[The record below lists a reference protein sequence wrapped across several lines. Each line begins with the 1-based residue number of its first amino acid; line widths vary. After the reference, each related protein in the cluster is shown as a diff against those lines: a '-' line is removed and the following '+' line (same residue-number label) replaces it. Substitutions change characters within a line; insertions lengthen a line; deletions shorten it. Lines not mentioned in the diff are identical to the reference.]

1 MNYNLGR
8 KGIFVFTDAAGANAI
23 LAIVDNLIKEGNVP
37 RIDFKIFT
45 NSKGVFN
52 SEYSKI
58 VDVVEFD
65 AAVLTESIV
74 NFSPDYIFTAT
85 SFNNYEHRWRKLASD
100 LSIKT
105 YAFIDHWVYY
115 YKRFSFD
122 NETIFADEIWVINE
136 IAKREAIEEGL
147 PEKSI
152 IISGNPYYAKV
163 RKFCPSE
170 SKKAF
175 FRKHNLPLDKKIIL
189 FVSENIKSDL
199 PKDTTGNCILGFDE
213 YTIMKDLLE
222 SFGKLVI
229 KKKLDFSKYL
239 LVIKIHPISDEH
251 KFDYLI
257 NKEEYKDL
265 NILSIKKID
274 PLPLAYYSDYILGM
288 FSNLLIEALLLGKN
302 VTRIQTGQKIDL
314 FKFEEVTCDLINNIQ
329 NLDDNLE
336 LFMLNNNN

>member
-8 KGIFVFTDAAGANAI
+8 KGIFVFTDAAGANAV

-37 RIDFKIFT
+37 RLDFKIYT
-45 NSKGVFN
+45 NSKGVFK
-52 SEYSKI
+52 SEYNKI

-65 AAVLTESIV
+65 EAVFKELIV

-85 SFNNYEHRWRKLASD
+85 SFNNYEHRWRKLASE

-136 IAKREAIEEGL
+136 IAKKEAIEEGL
-147 PEKSI
+147 PGKSI

-170 SKKAF
+170 SKKTF

-199 PKDTTGNCILGFDE
+199 PKDTTGKCILGFDE

-222 SFGKLVI
+222 SFAKLVA

-239 LVIKIHPISDEH
+239 LVIKIHPISNEH

-265 NILSIKKID
+265 NIFAIKKID
-274 PLPLAYYSDYILGM
+274 PLPLAYYSDLILGM
-288 FSNLLIEALLLGKN
+288 FSNLLIEALLLGKK
-302 VTRIQTGQKIDL
+302 VLRVQIGQKKDL
-314 FKFEEVTCDLINNIQ
+314 FKFDEISCTVVRRVSDLNY
-329 NLDDNLE
+329 NLE
-336 LFMLNNNN
+336 NFIKI